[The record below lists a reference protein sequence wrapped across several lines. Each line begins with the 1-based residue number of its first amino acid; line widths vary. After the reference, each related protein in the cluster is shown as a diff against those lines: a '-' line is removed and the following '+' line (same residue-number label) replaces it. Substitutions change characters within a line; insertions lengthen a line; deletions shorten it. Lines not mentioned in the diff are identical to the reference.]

1 MRLPRGAF
9 HFFSFQDFV
18 LVIDL
23 KNTKDIYLNT
33 LQLKNKFKKEEQWN
47 RDRVGIIQILKAN
60 LVTDTHNKIKL
71 QIELINYRF
80 FFKYLNLFIHV
91 LI

>member
-1 MRLPRGAF
+1 MV
-9 HFFSFQDFV
+9 HFIEDFV

-60 LVTDTHNKIKL
+60 LVTDTHNKIQL
-71 QIELINYRF
+71 QTELINYR
-80 FFKYLNLFIHV
+80 LFLSI
-91 LI
+91 